1 MLVVVVLNFIFV
13 LHFVVVILHFI
24 ASYVMLFFSLLFDVI
39 PNPSLHDRRIF
50 TLILYFRPSPLQ
62 SDSQH
67 IHFNLS
73 EIFFSQFYRERYGFE
88 LVFFTHRRFLP
99 YAPSPT
105 FYLRVARLPW
115 EPAVL
120 PWSWQGFKLILEN
133 TDQIYLFVW
142 IIIILILHTQNDSFL
157 NSTKHY
163 HELLVVKS

>member
-39 PNPSLHDRRIF
+39 PHPSLDDRRVF
-50 TLILYFRPSPLQ
+50 TLILYFRPSPIRNTFILTFRRYSFQ
-62 SDSQH
+62 SFTASATA
-67 IHFNLS
+67 LS
-73 EIFFSQFYRERYGFE
+73 WY
-88 LVFFTHRRFLP
+88 FFTHRRFLP

-120 PWSWQGFKLILEN
+120 P
-133 TDQIYLFVW
+133 
-142 IIIILILHTQNDSFL
+142 
-157 NSTKHY
+157 
-163 HELLVVKS
+163 